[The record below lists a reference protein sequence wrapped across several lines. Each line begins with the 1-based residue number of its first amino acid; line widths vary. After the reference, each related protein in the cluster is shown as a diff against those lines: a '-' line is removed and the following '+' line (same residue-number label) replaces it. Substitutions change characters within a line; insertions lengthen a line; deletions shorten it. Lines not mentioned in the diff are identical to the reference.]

1 MTTSGSHGAA
11 ATFPSRAGGSGATSE
26 RLVTV
31 ANLLNHM
38 AIDGNL
44 ERHNPPSLRVGQ
56 PT

>member
-1 MTTSGSHGAA
+1 MTTSGSNGAA